1 MPSYK
6 APLRD
11 MRFLLNEVF
20 DFPAHYRALANGS
33 DATPD
38 MVEAILDECARLCE
52 EVFGG
57 HGYIREH
64 GMEQIVRDARIATL
78 YEGTTGIRALD
89 LLGRKVLLM
98 TQGKAVRDFTGQIA
112 RLAVDLLRNA
122 PARSATW

>member
-38 MVEAILDECARLCE
+38 MVEAILGECARLYE

-64 GMEQIVRDARIATL
+64 GMEQIVRDARIATPL
-78 YEGTTGIRALD
+78 RRHYWQSRHSTCSA
-89 LLGRKVLLM
+89 
-98 TQGKAVRDFTGQIA
+98 A
-112 RLAVDLLRNA
+112 RCC
-122 PARSATW
+122 

>member
-20 DFPAHYRALANGS
+20 DFPAYYRALANGS

-78 YEGTTGIRALD
+78 YEGTTGNPGTR
-89 LLGRKVLLM
+89 
-98 TQGKAVRDFTGQIA
+98 
-112 RLAVDLLRNA
+112 
-122 PARSATW
+122 PARPQGAADDPRQGRA